1 MVGVLVPHV
10 RRFGW
15 RIALLAEGN
24 RRNAVWSK
32 YSRDG
37 AVVVV
42 YDERSA
48 MRDRFHW
55 ARLLAFVTGLVNQ
68 ELLLRNEY
76 LAAENRILRAHLPS
90 RLRMSDAERSTLAEI
105 AKRLGRKALQD
116 IARVAKPD
124 TLLAWYRRLV
134 AQKFDGSRHR
144 AYPGRP
150 RISPEV
156 EALVV
161 RLAREN
167 RGWGYDRIVGAL
179 ANLGYQVSDQTVG
192 NILRRHNIAPAPER
206 SRTTTWKEFIRSHMD
221 VLAGADFFT
230 VEVLTWRGLVT
241 YYVLFFIEVGS
252 RRVWLGGITRHPD
265 SCWMEQVARNAT
277 MQDTGYLNGCRYLL
291 HDRDQKF
298 CREFRETLAA
308 GGVECTPIPARSP
321 NLNAHAERWV
331 RSIKEECLSKLILFG
346 EKSLQRVVSNFLE
359 HYHQERNH
367 QGKDNLL
374 LFPTSVPEAGSRGAI
389 CCRERLGGLLKYYS
403 RAA

>member
-1 MVGVLVPHV
+1 M
-10 RRFGW
+10 
-15 RIALLAEGN
+15 
-24 RRNAVWSK
+24 
-32 YSRDG
+32 
-37 AVVVV
+37 
-42 YDERSA
+42 
-48 MRDRFHW
+48 
-55 ARLLAFVTGLVNQ
+55 
-68 ELLLRNEY
+68 
-76 LAAENRILRAHLPS
+76 
-90 RLRMSDAERSTLAEI
+90 
-105 AKRLGRKALQD
+105 
-116 IARVAKPD
+116 
-124 TLLAWYRRLV
+124 
-134 AQKFDGSRHR
+134 
-144 AYPGRP
+144 
-150 RISPEV
+150 
-156 EALVV
+156 V

-179 ANLGYQVSDQTVG
+179 ANLGHPISDQTVG

-206 SRTTTWKEFIRSHMD
+206 SRTMTWKEFIRSHVD

-241 YYVLFFIEVGS
+241 FYVLFFIEVGS

-277 MQDTGYLNGCRYLL
+277 MQETGYLNGCRFLL

-308 GGVECTPIPARSP
+308 GGVKCTPIPARSP

-346 EKSLQRVVSNFLE
+346 EKSLRRVVSDFLE

-367 QGKDNLL
+367 QGQGNLL
-374 LFPTSVPEAGSRGAI
+374 LFPVCAPRTLGAQGAVR
-389 CCRERLGGLLKYYS
+389 CRERLGGLLKYYS

>member
-1 MVGVLVPHV
+1 MH
-10 RRFGW
+10 
-15 RIALLAEGN
+15 
-24 RRNAVWSK
+24 
-32 YSRDG
+32 DQ
-37 AVVVV
+37 
-42 YDERSA
+42 
-48 MRDRFHW
+48 FHW
-55 ARLLAFVTGLVNQ
+55 ARILAFVTGLVNQ

-90 RLRMSDAERSTLAEI
+90 RLRLSDAERSMLAEI
-105 AKRLGRKALQD
+105 AKRLGRKALKE
-116 IARVAKPD
+116 IARVAQPD

-134 AQKFDGSRHR
+134 AQKFDGSRR
-144 AYPGRP
+144 RTGPGRP
-150 RISPEV
+150 QVSPEV
-156 EALVV
+156 EMLVV
-161 RLAREN
+161 RFAREN

-179 ANLGYQVSDQTVG
+179 ANLGYHISDRTVG

-221 VLAGADFFT
+221 VLAGADFFS
-230 VEVLTWRGLVT
+230 VEVLTWRGLMT
-241 YYVLFFIEVGS
+241 YYVLFFIELNS

-265 SCWMEQVARNAT
+265 ACFMEQVARNAT
-277 MQDTGYLNGCRYLL
+277 MEGTGYLNGRRYLL

-308 GGVECTPIPARSP
+308 GGVECTPLPARSP

-331 RSIKEECLSKLILFG
+331 RSIKEDCLSRLILFG
-346 EKSLQRVVSNFLE
+346 ETSLRRAVSEYLE

-374 LFPTSVPEAGSRGAI
+374 LLPASPPNENSRHSAI
-389 CCRERLGGLLKYYS
+389 GCRERLGGLLKYYR